1 MKNEKKI
8 SPKCWGRYYKNDL
21 EWTTVQ
27 IVEYQH
33 KNLDDYHLYYWCCS
47 SKWNVCRRRTIFK
60 ALVDLSIGLTFF
72 RFLKFR
78 KANYY
83 MARIIFL
90 WKTFKNEISPLT
102 FRLRAAVSSLISL
115 FTNVYSKIQFRAA
128 YEQNLGNLLVTFEQ
142 RFLRRLLK
150 GPSVLCYH
158 LKSNKEILALNL
170 LTVKVQIFWEGHKIW
185 KVHHFV

>member
-1 MKNEKKI
+1 MKKKI

-83 MARIIFL
+83 MAHIIFL
-90 WKTFKNEISPLT
+90 WKTSKNEMSPLT
-102 FRLRAAVSSLISL
+102 CSCEQPHKPVM
-115 FTNVYSKIQFRAA
+115 FTLKFNSELLMSKIWATYWATVFTQP
-128 YEQNLGNLLVTFEQ
+128 
-142 RFLRRLLK
+142 RLLK

-170 LTVKVQIFWEGHKIW
+170 FTVKVQIFWEGHKIW
-185 KVHHFV
+185 KVPHFV